1 MASEMNKTKRLNFSF
16 LKNNNQSA
24 KRSDIKR
31 TNLILLTGI
40 LLIIACTNIIGYY
53 FYFRID
59 LTEEKRYTL
68 APSTKKLL
76 SQSEDIVYFK
86 VYLDGDFPAD
96 FKQLRKETRE
106 MLNQFRAYS
115 KNIEFEF
122 INPNAISS
130 PEGKRAFYQQLREKN
145 ISPSQV
151 SERTKDGVNQLLVF
165 PFAEVRYRERETVIS
180 LLSSQMYIPEAQLI
194 NNSIQNLEYVLAD
207 GIRKVT
213 SFSRKKVGFIKGH
226 EELPGE
232 FLIDIQGSLREY
244 YNVENIEIDEK
255 ISSLTERKTDYR
267 DSTRINF
274 ENKYDAL
281 VIAKPSAP
289 FSDKDLFILDQYVMH
304 GGKILWLIDPL
315 SASMDSLE
323 SNNETIA
330 LRLDLR
336 LENLLFRYGVRVNP
350 DLILD
355 IRNVPIPMVT
365 GWTGEKP
372 QVSFM
377 PWFYF
382 PEILPRS
389 GHPIVKDL
397 NALKFEFA
405 SSIDTIENPVK
416 KTILLTSSEY
426 SRVVNAP
433 AIVSL
438 DYAKEEPDE
447 RLFNKKFLPV
457 AVLLEGQ
464 FASAFRNRLDP
475 ALTENPEIGYLDEN
489 STTKMIVVSDG
500 DIIRNRFNYKEGFAY
515 PVGYDQYTRQMYG
528 NKEFVL
534 NCINYLCD
542 DEGFLSVRSRE
553 LKLRKLNALAV
564 KQKET
569 TYQIINT
576 IIPVLIIICFTAILS
591 FFRRKSF
598 IK

>member
-16 LKNNNQSA
+16 LKKNNQSV

-31 TNLILLTGI
+31 ANLILLVGV
-40 LLIIACTNIIGYY
+40 LLTIVCTNIIGDF
-53 FYFRID
+53 FYFRVD

-68 APSTKKLL
+68 APSTQKLL
-76 SQSEDIVYFK
+76 SQSKDIIYFK

-106 MLNQFRAYS
+106 MLNQFRAHS

-122 INPNAISS
+122 INPNSMPS
-130 PEGKRAFYQQLREKN
+130 PEEQRAFYQQLREKN

-151 SERTKDGVNQLLVF
+151 REKTKDGANVILVF
-165 PFAEVRYRERETVIS
+165 PFAEVSYRERTAVIN
-180 LLSSQMYIPEAQLI
+180 LLSSQMYVPEAQLI
-194 NNSIQNLEYVLAD
+194 NNSIQNLEYVLTD

-213 SFSRKKVGFIKGH
+213 SFKKKKVGFVEGH
-226 EELPGE
+226 EELSRE

-244 YNVENIEIDEK
+244 YSVESVEIDGK
-255 ISSLTERKTDYR
+255 INSLTDRKTDYK
-267 DSTRINF
+267 DSSKTNF

-323 SNNETIA
+323 KSNEAVA

-336 LENLLFRYGVRVNP
+336 LDNLLFRYGVRVNS

-372 QVSFM
+372 QMTFM
-377 PWFYF
+377 PWYYF
-382 PEILPRS
+382 PEIIPHS

-397 NALKFEFA
+397 NALKGEFV
-405 SSIDTIENPVK
+405 SSIDTIENSVK

-433 AIVSL
+433 AIISL

-447 RLFNKKFLPV
+447 RLFNKKFLPI

-475 ALTENPEIGYLDEN
+475 ALTENPEIGYLDES

-500 DIIRNRFNYKEGFAY
+500 DIVRNRFNYKEGFAY

-528 NKEFVL
+528 NKEFIL
-534 NCINYLCD
+534 NCVNYLCD

-553 LKLRKLNALAV
+553 LKLRKLNSLAV

-569 TYQIINT
+569 TYQIIN
-576 IIPVLIIICFTAILS
+576 IVIPILIIICFTAILS
-591 FFRRKSF
+591 FFRRRSF
-598 IK
+598 TK

>member
-16 LKNNNQSA
+16 LKKNNQSV

-31 TNLILLTGI
+31 ANLILLVGV
-40 LLIIACTNIIGYY
+40 LLTIVCTNIIGYF
-53 FYFRID
+53 FYFRVD

-68 APSTKKLL
+68 APSTQKLL
-76 SQSEDIVYFK
+76 SQSKDIIYFK

-106 MLNQFRAYS
+106 MLNQFRAHS

-122 INPNAISS
+122 INPNSMPS
-130 PEGKRAFYQQLREKN
+130 PEEQRAFYQQLREKN

-151 SERTKDGVNQLLVF
+151 REKTKDGANVILVF
-165 PFAEVRYRERETVIS
+165 PFAEVSYRERTAVIN
-180 LLSSQMYIPEAQLI
+180 LLSSQMYVPEAQLI
-194 NNSIQNLEYVLAD
+194 NNSIQNLEYVLTD

-213 SFSRKKVGFIKGH
+213 SFKKKKVGFVEGH
-226 EELPGE
+226 EELSRE

-244 YNVENIEIDEK
+244 YSVESVEIDGK
-255 ISSLTERKTDYR
+255 INSLTDRKTDYK
-267 DSTRINF
+267 DSSKTNF

-323 SNNETIA
+323 KSNEAVA

-336 LENLLFRYGVRVNP
+336 LDNLLFRYGVRVNS

-372 QVSFM
+372 QMTFM
-377 PWFYF
+377 PWYYF
-382 PEILPRS
+382 PEIIPHS

-397 NALKFEFA
+397 NALKGEFV
-405 SSIDTIENPVK
+405 SSIDTIENSVK

-433 AIVSL
+433 AIISL

-447 RLFNKKFLPV
+447 RLFNKKFLPI

-475 ALTENPEIGYLDEN
+475 ALTENPEIGYLDES

-500 DIIRNRFNYKEGFAY
+500 DIVRNRFNYKEGFAY

-528 NKEFVL
+528 NKEFIL
-534 NCINYLCD
+534 NCVNYLCD

-553 LKLRKLNALAV
+553 LKLRKLNSLAV

-569 TYQIINT
+569 TYQIIN
-576 IIPVLIIICFTAILS
+576 IVIPILIIICFTAILS
-591 FFRRKSF
+591 FFRRRSF
-598 IK
+598 TK